1 MKNLVFKCI
10 YFLLNKYK
18 MIIKNFSLK
27 KLKNKHMIVNYSK
40 LEIDKKLS
48 IFKNKVAVDYLI
60 DNQEQE
66 KDLSIIIP
74 VYNCENYIENCLQS
88 IINQKLNMDYE
99 IICINDGSTDSSL
112 SVMNKIAINNK
123 NIKIISQKNRGL
135 SGARNTGLNNSKGK
149 YILFVDSDDFICD
162 NSINYYYDRIVKE
175 EADIIIGRICK
186 YISKYDT
193 LFSLPYTN
201 KINNFVDLCN
211 NTTGT
216 AWGKI
221 YKKDLW
227 KDIRFFEGYMYEDSI
242 IFLNIFIKSKK
253 IISDSL
259 PMYAFRSSNNS
270 LFKRS
275 KKNYATIDM
284 VWQLDVM
291 NEKKYFND
299 VDIFQFQVILWNL
312 SVMVYERI
320 SCLNDDEILKL
331 CFIKSKNIL
340 ESIMK
345 QNKNLNMIFYGK
357 NKKNYLKL
365 MMAYSSSDYYMWKY
379 YCGIINC
386 SNTI

>member
-227 KDIRFFEGYMYEDSI
+227 KEALSI
-242 IFLNIFIKSKK
+242 
-253 IISDSL
+253 
-259 PMYAFRSSNNS
+259 
-270 LFKRS
+270 
-275 KKNYATIDM
+275 
-284 VWQLDVM
+284 
-291 NEKKYFND
+291 
-299 VDIFQFQVILWNL
+299 L
-312 SVMVYERI
+312 SR
-320 SCLNDDEILKL
+320 
-331 CFIKSKNIL
+331 
-340 ESIMK
+340 
-345 QNKNLNMIFYGK
+345 
-357 NKKNYLKL
+357 
-365 MMAYSSSDYYMWKY
+365 
-379 YCGIINC
+379 
-386 SNTI
+386 